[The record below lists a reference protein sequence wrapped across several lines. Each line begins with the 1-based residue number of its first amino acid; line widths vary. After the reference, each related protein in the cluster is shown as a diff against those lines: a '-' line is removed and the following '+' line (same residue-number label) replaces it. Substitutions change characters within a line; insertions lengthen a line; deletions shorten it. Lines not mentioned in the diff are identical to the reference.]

1 MADEIAIQ
9 FNKLPEIIKALH
21 KVGTMK
27 AQRTALR
34 ITQEAAAN
42 HPWQNETGQAE
53 STFYYNMA
61 HFSTYGLGFVDGG
74 KSPIE
79 EEIEP
84 PQDDQTANVS
94 NASAYYP
101 FLEMGTSRMS
111 AYPALVPAAEA
122 ARSQFESGEG
132 WEEALIQLVG
142 F

>member
-21 KVGTMK
+21 QVGTMQ

-61 HFSTYGLGFVDGG
+61 HFSTYGIGFVEGG
-74 KSPIE
+74 KSEIME
-79 EEIEP
+79 EVDR
-84 PQDDQTANVS
+84 PQDDQTANVT
-94 NASAYYP
+94 NASAYFV
-101 FLEMGTSRMS
+101 FLEAGTSRMS
-111 AYPALVPAAEA
+111 AMPTLIPAAEA
-122 ARSQFESGEG
+122 ARSEFESGEG